1 MNEQEG
7 VIKYHLDHQSS
18 DVNLDVTE
26 LISWRTLLYKLDLI
40 NQREDKYGGLSYGN
54 ISMRH
59 QKHAD
64 QFIISASQ
72 TGHLARSNPDD
83 YSLVTEYNIKQN
95 TMRSIGVKPPSSEAL
110 THAAIYQTQNSIQ
123 SVIHVHSPVIWK
135 FTHQLGL
142 NSIGSDIAYGSVQ
155 MAEAVTYL
163 SKQYPEG
170 TVFTMLGHE
179 DGVVV
184 YGHTLASS
192 FFQLIEILAKAIQ
205 LDLQHHTTGN
215 QNA

>member
-7 VIKYHLDHQSS
+7 VIKYQLDHQSS
-18 DVNLDVTE
+18 DINVDVSE

-40 NQREDKYGGLSYGN
+40 NQREDKYDGLSFGN
-54 ISMRH
+54 ISMRY
-59 QKHAD
+59 QKDSD

-72 TGHLARSNPDD
+72 TGHCEISQPYD

-95 TMRSIGVKPPSSEAL
+95 SMRSIGVKQPSSEAL
-110 THAAIYQTQNSIQ
+110 THAAIYQTLDHIQ
-123 SVIHVHSPVIWK
+123 AVIHVHSPVIWK
-135 FTHQLGL
+135 LTHQLGL
-142 NSIGSDIAYGSVQ
+142 SSISKHIQYGSVE
-155 MAEAVTYL
+155 MAEAVSSL

-170 TVFTMLGHE
+170 KVFTMLGHE

-192 FFQLIEILAKAIQ
+192 FFILVETLAKAMQ
-205 LDLQHHTTGN
+205 MDLQTQKSGH
-215 QNA
+215 